1 MNCEDCNN
9 RGWVRS
15 YSYDSVNHPDGY
27 YVQHCGSCNRFK
39 SDQEV
44 REYLKEK
51 EVEENC
57 RCGID
62 RNGNWSD
69 EVFNRFGCEC
79 NPSHHVKGE

>member
-27 YVQHCGSCNRFK
+27 YIQHCGSCNRFT

-44 REYLKEK
+44 RDWLKEK
-51 EVEENC
+51 QDAN
-57 RCGID
+57 
-62 RNGNWSD
+62 
-69 EVFNRFGCEC
+69 
-79 NPSHHVKGE
+79 

>member
-27 YVQHCGSCNRFK
+27 YIQYCGSCNRFK

-44 REYLKEK
+44 RDWLKEN
-51 EVEENC
+51 ENAKA
-57 RCGID
+57 
-62 RNGNWSD
+62 N
-69 EVFNRFGCEC
+69 
-79 NPSHHVKGE
+79 